1 MALRAIVSSNNLR
14 AVVDTDSLEPV
25 TVFQNIKSL
34 TNFIN
39 LEYGINFLNL
49 KSVDIVL
56 DADSK
61 NLFFTPLYQ
70 ADKALSV
77 SITESLANSIA
88 KDASDSID
96 VFQLTELAAL
106 STSRPAS
113 DTFSVTE
120 SIVTLLVFERAFSD
134 TFAVGDIPDIATLN
148 FGKNPSDSAN
158 VAESYTS
165 SFGKAASD
173 TSSISESS
181 DVVPNKTL
189 GSPPSPGTTITYTV
203 TVAAATVGSGNR
215 FYINGAENP
224 TIDFEA
230 TTLYT
235 GATYRFDQSHSS
247 NTNHPLKF
255 SETSN
260 GTHNGGSEQSAD
272 PNVYYN
278 GTPGQAG
285 AYTEIELSP
294 IGGVSALHYY
304 CANHS
309 GMGNKVNLIHP
320 MRIEMS
326 ESLAKVATFL
336 RTFTDAY
343 ALDDTASPSD
353 DLATES
359 GINKNNVVSVAESLG
374 PFAVSKPLT
383 DTATVTENIN
393 INGENQFVETAN
405 VTDSPSIGFAPA
417 TVANSVSVSES
428 INVQL
433 FVGGTE
439 GALLNKSALNTYS
452 INS

>member
-14 AVVDTDSLEPV
+14 AIVDTDSLEPV
-25 TVFQNIKSL
+25 TVFADIQSV
-34 TNFIN
+34 TDFVN
-39 LEYGINFLNL
+39 LEYGIDFLKL
-49 KSVDIVL
+49 ESVDIVL

-61 NLFFTPLYQ
+61 NLFFTPLYR
-70 ADKALSV
+70 ADQV
-77 SITESLANSIA
+77 QNITITESLANTIA
-88 KDASDSID
+88 KTVADSTFIG
-96 VFQLTELAAL
+96 ELAAL
-106 STSRPAS
+106 STSRLAS

-120 SIVTLLVFERAFSD
+120 SIVTLLIFERVFSD
-134 TFAVGDIPDIATLN
+134 TTSVAESYASN

-158 VAESYTS
+158 VGESYAS
-165 SFGKAASD
+165 SFSKPASD

-181 DVVPNKTL
+181 DVVPNKIL
-189 GSPPSPGTTITYTV
+189 GNPPSPGTTITYTV
-203 TVAAATVGSGNR
+203 TVAAATSGSGNR

-255 SETSN
+255 SETSD
-260 GTHNGGSEQSAD
+260 GTHNSGSAQSAD
-272 PNVYYN
+272 PDVTYN
-278 GTPGQAG
+278 GTPGQSG
-285 AYTEIELSP
+285 AYTEIQFAP

-309 GMGNKVNLIHP
+309 GMGNKVNLIAP
-320 MRIEMS
+320 MRVEMS
-326 ESLAKVATFL
+326 ESLAKVSAFA
-336 RTFTDAY
+336 RAFTDA
-343 ALDDTASPSD
+343 ASLDDTASASD
-353 DLATES
+353 DLATQS
-359 GINKNNVVSVAESLG
+359 GINKSNIVSVAESLN
-374 PFAVSKPLT
+374 VSAFGKPLT
-383 DTATVTENIN
+383 DTATINESIN
-393 INGENQFVETAN
+393 INGSTQFSESPTVS
-405 VTDSPSIGFAPA
+405 DSPSLGFAPA

-433 FVGGTE
+433 IAGSTS

>member
-14 AVVDTDSLEPV
+14 AIVDTDSLEPV

-39 LEYGINFLNL
+39 VEYGINFLDL

-96 VFQLTELAAL
+96 IFQLTELAAL

-134 TFAVGDIPDIATLN
+134 TLSVAESSVLN

-158 VAESYTS
+158 VAELYASL
-165 SFGKAASD
+165 FGKSASD

-189 GSPPSPGTTITYTV
+189 GSPPSFSTTITYTV
-203 TVAAATVGSGNR
+203 TVAAATSGSGNR

-230 TTLYT
+230 IDDFS
-235 GATYRFDQSHSS
+235 GPTYRFDQSHSS
-247 NTNHPLKF
+247 NANHPLKF
-255 SETSN
+255 SETSD
-260 GTHNGGSEQSAD
+260 GTHNSGSEQSAD
-272 PNVYYN
+272 PNVTYN

-285 AYTEIELSP
+285 AYTEIEFAPPSA
-294 IGGVSALHYY
+294 VTALHYY
-304 CANHS
+304 CQNHS
-309 GMGNKVNLIHP
+309 GMGNRINLVGP
-320 MRIEMS
+320 MHVEMS
-326 ESLAKVATFL
+326 DIDGVSVVNTFL
-336 RTFTDAY
+336 RAFTDAY

-405 VTDSPSIGFAPA
+405 VTDSPSINFAPA

-433 FVGGTE
+433 FLGGTS
-439 GALLNKSALNTYS
+439 GALLNKSAINTYS

>member
-39 LEYGINFLNL
+39 LEYGINFLDL

-134 TFAVGDIPDIATLN
+134 TLSVAESSVLN

-158 VAESYTS
+158 VAESYAS
-165 SFGKAASD
+165 LFGKAASD

-181 DVVPNKTL
+181 DVVPNKIL
-189 GSPPSPGTTITYTV
+189 GNPPSPGTTITYTV
-203 TVAAATVGSGNR
+203 TVAAATSGSGNR

-230 TTLYT
+230 TTLFS

-247 NTNHPLKF
+247 NAGHPLKF
-255 SETSN
+255 SETSD
-260 GTHNGGSEQSAD
+260 GTHNSGSEQSAD
-272 PNVYYN
+272 PDVIYN

-285 AYTEIELSP
+285 AYTEIQLSP
-294 IGGVSALHYY
+294 INAISALHYY

-309 GMGNKVNLIHP
+309 GMGNKVNLIQP
-320 MRIEMS
+320 MRVEMS
-326 ESLAKVATFL
+326 ESLAKVSTFL

-343 ALDDTASPSD
+343 SLDDTASPSD

-433 FVGGTE
+433 FLGGTS

>member
-14 AVVDTDSLEPV
+14 AIVDTDSLEPV

-39 LEYGINFLNL
+39 LEYGINFLDL

-77 SITESLANSIA
+77 NITESLANSIA

-120 SIVTLLVFERAFSD
+120 SIVTLLIFERAFSD
-134 TFAVGDIPDIATLN
+134 TLSVAESSVLN

-158 VAESYTS
+158 VAESYAS

-189 GSPPSPGTTITYTV
+189 GSPPSPGTTVTYTV
-203 TVAAATVGSGNR
+203 TVAAATSGSGNR

-247 NTNHPLKF
+247 NATHPLKF
-255 SETSN
+255 SETSD
-260 GTHNGGSEQSAD
+260 GTHNSGSEQSAD
-272 PNVYYN
+272 PDVTYN

-285 AYTEIELSP
+285 AYTEIQFAP
-294 IGGVSALHYY
+294 FAGVSALHYY

-309 GMGNKVNLIHP
+309 GMGNKVNLIAP
-320 MRIEMS
+320 MRVEMS
-326 ESLAKVATFL
+326 ESLAKVSTFL

-433 FVGGTE
+433 FVGGTS